1 MGTRVTTA
9 HAIVRHLSRVRGV
22 DMTEIRAAMD
32 RHGIEDTTDEAVL
45 AFIRSYTNI
54 DVSASERAVNDLV
67 MRHAVG
73 CGARA
78 VILDGFKYVIQGSA
92 IASVVPHHLAH
103 IDPSMRRGERR
114 SKTKLHRVMHE
125 VDA

>member
-1 MGTRVTTA
+1 MGDRVTTA
-9 HAIVRHLSRVRGV
+9 HAIIRHLGRVRGV
-22 DMTEIRAAMD
+22 DMTQIKAAME

-54 DVSASERAVNDLV
+54 DVSMSERAVDDTV
-67 MRHAVG
+67 MRHAVD

-78 VILDGFKYVIQGSA
+78 VLSNGFRYVIQGTA
-92 IASVVPHHLAH
+92 IASVIENKQVH